1 MKTSQKVLQEQRK
14 LLHWN
19 KRMKSRNFIGKKT
32 GHHASD
38 EYFEHHAALWYDSD
52 MATAFVGGFIFGI
65 LIGWSLFSI
74 Y

>member
-1 MKTSQKVLQEQRK
+1 
-14 LLHWN
+14 
-19 KRMKSRNFIGKKT
+19 MKSRNFIGKKT

-38 EYFEHHAALWYDSD
+38 EYFKHHAALWYDSD